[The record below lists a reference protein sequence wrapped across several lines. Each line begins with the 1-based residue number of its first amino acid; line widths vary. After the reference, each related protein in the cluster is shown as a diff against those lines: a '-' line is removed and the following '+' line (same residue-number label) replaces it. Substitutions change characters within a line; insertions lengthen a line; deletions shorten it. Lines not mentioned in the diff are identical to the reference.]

1 VGSAAHPEHLD
12 LVEVVVPEVEKAGQM
27 EAAAAAAAAVAEV
40 PFLLE
45 PLDSSRS

>member
-12 LVEVVVPEVEKAGQM
+12 LVEEVVLEVEKAGQM
-27 EAAAAAAAAVAEV
+27 EAAAVAAEV

-45 PLDSSRS
+45 PPDSSRS